1 MIFDNALFSNGGKGP
16 LGEPVSIQGWKRQP
30 QIKISK
36 DGKIMTNN
44 QKIKNLIFI
53 PLLIFTFLIQ
63 RTPAYARDGGGSRG
77 GGGGSRGGGGGFR
90 GGDYHGGW
98 GGYHGGWGG
107 PRWGWGGWCWA
118 LPLAATAVVLAGATY
133 YYDEG
138 IYYQRMGN
146 GYIVVPEPVGP
157 VVTTIP
163 AGYQPTIINGVAYY
177 TINGV
182 TYMYT
187 PNGYQMVQQPT
198 IVQAATQPNIV
209 IAPNPAAPQQQ
220 AAPNPSVENA
230 AQGISA
236 SNAQDSFSVNIPN
249 SKGTYTPV
257 TLRKSGNGFIG
268 PQGEFYTQF
277 PSIEQLKAM
286 YAK

>member
-118 LPLAATAVVLAGATY
+118 LPLAATAMIVAGATY
-133 YYDEG
+133 YYSEG
-138 IYYQRMGN
+138 TYYQRYGE
-146 GYIVVPEPVGP
+146 GYVVVSEPVAP
-157 VVTTIP
+157 VV
-163 AGYQPTIINGVAYY
+163 YQAVP
-177 TINGV
+177 
-182 TYMYT
+182 
-187 PNGYQMVQQPT
+187 QP
-198 IVQAATQPNIV
+198 IVVQAAPVAPVVYQAVPVAPVSQNAFIENTTQ
-209 IAPNPAAPQQQ
+209 
-220 AAPNPSVENA
+220 
-230 AQGISA
+230 GTSA
-236 SNAQDSFSVNIPN
+236 INVQDSFV
-249 SKGTYTPV
+249 
-257 TLRKSGNGFIG
+257 
-268 PQGEFYTQF
+268 
-277 PSIEQLKAM
+277 
-286 YAK
+286 